1 LLCFARN
8 DRLIINSALVCLL
21 FLCLAGTAYSQ
32 DQVVAE
38 VGKEKITLKDYQEQV
53 LQYERSKSFQQK
65 LQSLTPEGKKKILDG
80 MVKDSLFYQAATEKG
95 LTLNEETLKEIE
107 LLKRRLLIRKY
118 IEQALKEKPVEE
130 AELRDYYEKNSE
142 RFVIPEKR
150 KLSHIV
156 VRTEQEAQKLLA
168 EVKEGKDFGL
178 LAEQNN
184 TDATKK
190 KKGDLGWV
198 KKGIMVKEFDDAAF
212 QLKKGEMSGIVKTRF
227 GYHIIRM
234 EDIKAQEQKK
244 FEDVKADIRKKL
256 EQQKVQELES
266 QLKDTYGVK
275 VNEELIPG
283 DGQ

>member
-1 LLCFARN
+1 MITKAVLLLTVFF
-8 DRLIINSALVCLL
+8 CLS
-21 FLCLAGTAYSQ
+21 GPAYSQ

-80 MVKDSLFYQAATEKG
+80 MVKDSLFYQAAMEKG

-150 KLSHIV
+150 KISHIV

-212 QLKKGEMSGIVKTRF
+212 QLKKGEMSGIVKTRL
-227 GYHIIRM
+227 GYHIIRI
-234 EDIKAQEQKK
+234 EDIKAQEQKN

-256 EQQKVQELES
+256 EQQKVQDLGS

-275 VNEELIPG
+275 VNEEWILG
-283 DGQ
+283 GGQ

>member
-1 LLCFARN
+1 MLRFARN
-8 DRLIINSALVCLL
+8 DRVITKAVLLLTVFFCLS
-21 FLCLAGTAYSQ
+21 GPAYSQ
-32 DQVVAE
+32 DQIVAE

-53 LQYERSKSFQQK
+53 LQYEKSKSFQQK

-80 MVKDSLFYQAATEKG
+80 MVKDSLFYQAAMEKG

-118 IEQALKEKPVEE
+118 IEQALKEKPIEE

-142 RFVIPEKR
+142 RFVILEKR

-156 VRTEQEAQKLLA
+156 VKTEQEAQKLLA

-198 KKGIMVKEFDDAAF
+198 KKGAMVKEFDDAAF

-234 EDIKAQEQKK
+234 ENIREQEQKK

>member
-1 LLCFARN
+1 
-8 DRLIINSALVCLL
+8 
-21 FLCLAGTAYSQ
+21 
-32 DQVVAE
+32 
-38 VGKEKITLKDYQEQV
+38 
-53 LQYERSKSFQQK
+53 
-65 LQSLTPEGKKKILDG
+65 
-80 MVKDSLFYQAATEKG
+80 MVKDSLFYQAAMEKG

-150 KLSHIV
+150 KISHIV

-234 EDIKAQEQKK
+234 EDIKTQEQKK

-256 EQQKVQELES
+256 EQQKVQELGS

-275 VNEELIPG
+275 VYKELIPG
-283 DGQ
+283 GGQ

>member
-1 LLCFARN
+1 LLRFARN
-8 DRLIINSALVCLL
+8 DRLIIIAVLVCLL
-21 FLCLAGTAYSQ
+21 FLRFAGKAYSEEK
-32 DQVVAE
+32 VVAE

-53 LQYERSKSFQQK
+53 LQYEKSKSFQQK
-65 LQSLTPEGKKKILDG
+65 LQSLTPAGKKKILDG
-80 MVKDSLFYQAATEKG
+80 MVTDSLFYQAAMEKG

-118 IEQALKEKPVEE
+118 IEQALKEKPIEE

-156 VRTEQEAQKLLA
+156 VKTEQEAQKLLA

-198 KKGIMVKEFDDAAF
+198 KKGAMVKEFEDAAF
-212 QLKKGEMSGIVKTRF
+212 QLKKDEMSGIVKTRF

-256 EQQKVQELES
+256 EQQRIQELGS

-283 DGQ
+283 GGQ